1 MHGLVAREILLI
13 NQYILGSVYT
23 LEAVDGV
30 TVNTVGTMQSDQ
42 ISRNGIG
49 RGLNPLP
56 MPFRLTWSDC
66 ILPCEFTET
75 HYSL

>member
-1 MHGLVAREILLI
+1 M
-13 NQYILGSVYT
+13 NT

-56 MPFRLTWSDC
+56 MPPTNM
-66 ILPCEFTET
+66 IVALPTELPRPHT
-75 HYSL
+75 A